1 MNDRNKKLIKELGLV
16 FGVPLF
22 IMFIVS
28 VVFMRHGLYPF
39 GNGTIAWCDMT
50 QQVIPL
56 TADLRDI
63 LTGKAGLFLN
73 LQNAGGMNMIGVL
86 FFFVASPFNLLALL
100 VPKQDLVVF
109 VNILTMFKLMAA
121 GMTAMLFFRR
131 CMKNVSAPLAAIFSV
146 SYAFCG
152 YPMMYFQNSIW
163 LDVMYLFPLLMMGIH
178 SLVTR
183 KKLAPYI
190 ITLSL
195 MAIVNYYICYMVAL
209 FCILFFALLCVRDRK
224 KENMQTG
231 FLFLSGSL
239 CSALITAV
247 VWLPS
252 LLQYFVSGRT
262 TSLNDNL
269 LNASFLTEYQT
280 TLPLLMYSAC
290 ALVMIVMSLSGKKLA
305 QRTDKVFY
313 IILALLLIP
322 VLVEPINLMW
332 HTGSYMSFPCRFSFM
347 TVFVMLICCGG
358 ILGSG
363 STDVPADEKKRSRLS
378 SAVWISLAGVL
389 LAVGVLL
396 VKTIISRNSVD
407 IHKYSRQ
414 LWVNEEYFALQCK
427 IFFVTVVCFGG
438 VFALYKRGKLV
449 RNAFTV
455 LLACFVVFQS
465 VTAMNVYVVGSK
477 EYTYETA
484 HNVSELYELEGKIND
499 DSFYRV
505 KNTMKQ
511 FDVNE
516 LGALGYRSMSHYTS
530 LTDRGYLYAMKR
542 LGYSSYWME
551 VGSHGGTELTDA
563 LLSVKYNISALD
575 VEKDGAVFKGR
586 KYAIYPRKNTL
597 GLGLITDR
605 DISDIE
611 SFDGVN
617 RFDVQQKLYQTLLAD
632 DPDDEIMTKYEPV
645 EHGDVIVKG
654 DDDGTVISLV
664 GERNKLVYEFRVDG
678 RQELYF
684 DCFEKPSTNLS
695 ERSYNSFKV
704 RINEFTIQSNYP
716 SQGSNGLLRL
726 GEYEN
731 CTVKVEVYVMQ
742 NVSCSSFGVYGLDLD
757 KLDKAVSKAKTADLN
772 EDGGVITGSVDAKQG
787 EKCIVTI
794 PWQKTLNVQ
803 INGEN
808 VSFDKTC
815 DDFLVFDLKDGSN
828 DIKITNTPMGITT
841 GLVMTAVGAVLTAG
855 LFILRKKVKPD
866 DIVYKVC
873 TYTVIVLGVL
883 IFALVYIY
891 PVVVNSFSPKDVVFK

>member
-16 FGVPLF
+16 FGVALF

-332 HTGSYMSFPCRFSFM
+332 HTGSYMSFPSRYGFITIYMFI
-347 TVFVMLICCGG
+347 ICAAGF
-358 ILGSG
+358 
-363 STDVPADEKKRSRLS
+363 LS
-378 SAVWISLAGVL
+378 
-389 LAVGVLL
+389 
-396 VKTIISRNSVD
+396 
-407 IHKYSRQ
+407 
-414 LWVNEEYFALQCK
+414 
-427 IFFVTVVCFGG
+427 
-438 VFALYKRGKLV
+438 
-449 RNAFTV
+449 
-455 LLACFVVFQS
+455 
-465 VTAMNVYVVGSK
+465 
-477 EYTYETA
+477 
-484 HNVSELYELEGKIND
+484 D
-499 DSFYRV
+499 DTHF
-505 KNTMKQ
+505 
-511 FDVNE
+511 
-516 LGALGYRSMSHYTS
+516 
-530 LTDRGYLYAMKR
+530 
-542 LGYSSYWME
+542 
-551 VGSHGGTELTDA
+551 
-563 LLSVKYNISALD
+563 
-575 VEKDGAVFKGR
+575 
-586 KYAIYPRKNTL
+586 
-597 GLGLITDR
+597 IT
-605 DISDIE
+605 
-611 SFDGVN
+611 
-617 RFDVQQKLYQTLLAD
+617 
-632 DPDDEIMTKYEPV
+632 
-645 EHGDVIVKG
+645 
-654 DDDGTVISLV
+654 
-664 GERNKLVYEFRVDG
+664 
-678 RQELYF
+678 
-684 DCFEKPSTNLS
+684 KP
-695 ERSYNSFKV
+695 K
-704 RINEFTIQSNYP
+704 P
-716 SQGSNGLLRL
+716 
-726 GEYEN
+726 
-731 CTVKVEVYVMQ
+731 
-742 NVSCSSFGVYGLDLD
+742 
-757 KLDKAVSKAKTADLN
+757 
-772 EDGGVITGSVDAKQG
+772 
-787 EKCIVTI
+787 
-794 PWQKTLNVQ
+794 
-803 INGEN
+803 
-808 VSFDKTC
+808 
-815 DDFLVFDLKDGSN
+815 
-828 DIKITNTPMGITT
+828 
-841 GLVMTAVGAVLTAG
+841 
-855 LFILRKKVKPD
+855 LRKRKTGTP
-866 DIVYKVC
+866 
-873 TYTVIVLGVL
+873 
-883 IFALVYIY
+883 
-891 PVVVNSFSPKDVVFK
+891 